1 MLRHLPLLAI
11 VPVLGC
17 APRPPDQPVYVG
29 GIQVNEPDHGA
40 WVSAMENAGLNTV
53 AVTVYAMQGD
63 WDTDHLWFDED
74 EPAVVSEIRAAKAR
88 GLQVVFV
95 ARVALDHA
103 FAANEFLWH
112 GMISPRTEGQLDS
125 WFDGYTRFLVH
136 WASICESEGVD
147 VFAVGSELNTL
158 ASTVP
163 VEEVPALEAYYL
175 DDEQQAAERAI
186 LLAHADRVAAH
197 HLTDHGAS
205 GYASLVP
212 YMDARDA
219 KFSAWAG
226 SAVGDS
232 GGVERINTRR
242 AAQADHWASAI
253 AAVRGVY
260 RGKLTYAANFDQY
273 RDVGFWDRLDLIGI
287 NAYFP
292 LRGMHDERPPD
303 DELLA
308 ELTAGWRSV
317 LDEIQAFQK
326 AEKLRDRPVVFTELG
341 YTDRANSAVH
351 PWASA
356 GFSLVGEGPARR
368 PVFWLDQPPDPTERA
383 LAFRAL
389 ADVTTISSRDPLR
402 GVLYWKL
409 TTDPGHREIE
419 PFAVPIGEG
428 SADPLVPELARLI
441 CP

>member
-1 MLRHLPLLAI
+1 M
-11 VPVLGC
+11 
-17 APRPPDQPVYVG
+17 YVG
-29 GIQVNEPDHGA
+29 GIQVNEPDHEA
-40 WVSAMENAGLNTV
+40 WVEAVDAAGLNTV

-63 WDTDHLWFDED
+63 WDTDHLWFDEQD
-74 EPAVVSEIRAAKAR
+74 PAVVSEIRAAKAK

-103 FAANEFLWH
+103 FSANEFLWH
-112 GMISPRTEGQLDS
+112 GMIAPRTDAQLDA
-125 WFDGYTRFLVH
+125 WFETYTRFLVH
-136 WASICESEGVD
+136 WATICEAEGVD
-147 VFAVGSELNTL
+147 VFAVGSELNHL

-175 DDEQQAAERAI
+175 DEGKQAAERAI

-205 GYASLVP
+205 GYASLIP
-212 YMDARDA
+212 YLDARDE
-219 KFSAWAG
+219 KFRGWAE
-226 SAVGDS
+226 SVVGDG
-232 GGVERINTRR
+232 GGVERINARR
-242 AAQADHWASAI
+242 AALADHWAAAI
-253 AAVRGVY
+253 AAVRDVY
-260 RGKLTYAANFDQY
+260 RGELTYAANFDQY
-273 RDVGFWDRLDLIGI
+273 REVGFWRRLDLMGI

-292 LRGMHDERPPD
+292 LRGMRDQRPPD

-308 ELTAGWRSV
+308 EMTEGWRGV
-317 LDEIQAFQK
+317 LGEIRSYQK

-341 YTDRANSAVH
+341 YTDRANSTVH

-356 GFSLVGEGPARR
+356 GFSLVGEAPDRK
-368 PVFWLDQPPDPTERA
+368 PVFWLDQPPDATERA

-389 ADVTTISSRDPLR
+389 ADVTAASRRDPIR

-419 PFAVPIGEG
+419 PFAVPIGRG
-428 SADPLVPELARLI
+428 SEDPLLPELARLAT
-441 CP
+441 P